1 MKRSKMNSF
10 EIEMIKGLLPKGEEI
25 AKSEAPRKV
34 SMMMVDPFGPPV
46 DEKGQE
52 IPTAPQNLA
61 KSILNVL
68 NGSKGS
74 IERLAFEADP
84 NYNNS
89 VVGLYKQK
97 SRLIPDVVLKR
108 IMIQDD
114 LVASIVNARGN
125 HVSSFGRP
133 RPDRHAKGFLIEPN
147 PGVLDKMS
155 QEQKDDLQ
163 SRIDETEKKL
173 ITCGSNVGVSEEDRL
188 TFAQYLF
195 MSTKNAVGLG
205 RTATEV
211 IWAIDPNS
219 GSKVFHSFRPIDA
232 GTIYRAVPYREAVGA
247 VREQAKSLLE
257 QVKNKR
263 FDKEWKDK
271 DRELTWVQA
280 VDGKAIQAFSSE
292 ECLVHN
298 FYPTNDIEMDGYPVT
313 PLDTVISAVTMH
325 INITSHNKLYFQSG
339 RAARGM
345 LIVKSDDVDE
355 QVIGKIRQQFNATI
369 NGTQNAWRM
378 PVFGVGQ
385 EDEISWQPID
395 NSSRDMEF
403 QYLADSNARTILSA
417 FQMSPEELPG
427 YSHLS
432 RGTNSQ
438 SLAET
443 NTEYILTAARDVGL
457 RPLLDNWT
465 DFINQRLF
473 PLMDPVLSRI
483 CTIKLVGLE
492 AETAEKESIRLAQD
506 LPLHMTIDEML
517 EKVEKDPIGK
527 KMGGE
532 FLLNPQWQQLVAP
545 YLTVGEILENFF
557 GREGAAQLPELNYR
571 RDAFWF
577 QQQEMIQQQQQMA
590 MQQQQMAQQQQQGGP
605 PPQGGGG
612 APPSGGQGGSSQSG
626 GDSQGSVTDAAQQ
639 DDQQSAQIAHDE
651 LSQGI
656 DGAQQALGKSE
667 DTRPLSAEHDK
678 VLSKFHEMWKK
689 ESVKAIKEIV
699 GSILDEE

>member
-1 MKRSKMNSF
+1 MKKSQMNTF
-10 EIEMIKGLLPKGEEI
+10 EIEMIKGLLPKEEPVVK
-25 AKSEAPRKV
+25 AANKL
-34 SMMMVDPFGPPV
+34 SMLMVDPFGPPV
-46 DEKGQE
+46 DEKGNPLPE
-52 IPTAPQNLA
+52 TSPPTLA

-68 NGSKGS
+68 NGQKGS
-74 IERLAFEADP
+74 IERLAFESDP
-84 NYNNS
+84 SYS
-89 VVGLYKQK
+89 SSIAGLYKQK
-97 SRLIPDVVLKR
+97 TRLIPDAVLKR

-114 LVASIVNARGN
+114 LVASIINARAN
-125 HVSSFGRP
+125 HISSFGRP
-133 RPDRHAKGFLIEPN
+133 RPDRHAKGFIIEPR
-147 PGVLDKMS
+147 PGVLDKMK
-155 QEQKDDLQ
+155 QDQKDELQ
-163 SRIDETEKKL
+163 TRIDQVEKKL
-173 ITCGSNVGVSEEDRL
+173 VTCGSEVGVAEEDRL

-205 RTATEV
+205 RSATEV
-211 IWAIDPNS
+211 VWAIDPSS
-219 GSKVFHSFRPIDA
+219 GQRVFHSFRPIDA
-232 GTIYRAVPYREAVGA
+232 GTIYRAVPYQNTVGA
-247 VREQAKSLLE
+247 VREQAKALLE
-257 QVKNKR
+257 QVKNKK
-263 FDKEWKDK
+263 FEKEFKDQK
-271 DRELTWVQA
+271 KELTWIQA
-280 VDGKAIQAFSSE
+280 VDGKAIQAFSSD

-345 LIVKSDDVDE
+345 LVIKSDDVDD

-369 NGTQNAWRM
+369 NGTQNSWRM
-378 PVFGVGQ
+378 PVFGVGG
-385 EDEISWQPID
+385 EDDISWQPID

-427 YSHLS
+427 YTHLS
-432 RGTNSQ
+432 KGTASQ
-438 SLAET
+438 ALAET
-443 NTEYILTAARDVGL
+443 NSEYILTAARDVGL
-457 RPLLDNWT
+457 RPLLDNWS

-473 PLMDPVLSRI
+473 PLIDASLSKL
-483 CTIKLVGLE
+483 CTIKLVGLD

-527 KMGGE
+527 EMGGE

-545 YLTVGEILENFF
+545 YLTVGEILEKFF
-557 GREGAAQLPELNYR
+557 GRAEASKAPELNYR

-577 QQQEMIQQQQQMA
+577 QQQQMMQQQQQMA

-605 PPQGGGG
+605 PPQGGGRGSGGGGGPPPQG
-612 APPSGGQGGSSQSG
+612 APEQDQGAVSES
-626 GDSQGSVTDAAQQ
+626 AQQ

-651 LSQGI
+651 LSQGV